1 MIRRKKQMDQ
11 KLKYYVDHVFQKY
24 RVSSHRDHDKAIDD
38 VCAALQDM
46 KHSQGKPHR
55 CTLYTRSEWLEAKRK
70 IDKALWKRILGR
82 ATV

>member
-24 RVSSHRDHDKAIDD
+24 RVSSHSEHDKAIDD
-38 VCAALQDM
+38 VCLALQAM

-55 CTLYTRSEWLEAKRK
+55 CTLYTRSEWLDSKAKSK
-70 IDKALWKRILGR
+70 SWLMKWVGKRL
-82 ATV
+82 